1 MAVMHV
7 PNDQLSGWPYYPQ
20 EPGAIESLRDL
31 RERVKTGKQHAEII
45 EGRLIVTPVPVVW
58 HERAC
63 NWLFRGLMD
72 ACDEKGWFIDRVPEI
87 ELPPT
92 DDLIEPDLMVW
103 RDSGAVLDLE
113 PTRRLDQVL
122 LVAEVI
128 SRSSIRDDREVK
140 PRSCGLAGVPLYL
153 LIDRF
158 STPMTVS
165 LFSEPGEKGYARLET
180 VNVGEKLRIPAPFD
194 VMLDT
199 ASLPS
204 PRRGDQPSE

>member
-7 PNDQLSGWPYYPQ
+7 PQGQPASWPYHPQ
-20 EPGAIESLRDL
+20 EPRAIEGLRDL
-31 RERVKTGKQHAEII
+31 RERVKSGKQHAEII
-45 EGRLIVTPVPVVW
+45 EGRLIVSPVPVLW
-58 HERAC
+58 HEQAC

-72 ACDEKGWFIDRVPEI
+72 VCDEKGWFIDRAPEI

-92 DDLIEPDLMVW
+92 EDLIEPDLMVL
-103 RDSGAVLDLE
+103 RDAASLPNLESTRPLDY
-113 PTRRLDQVL
+113 VL

-140 PRSCGLAGVPLYL
+140 PRSCGLAGVPFYL
-153 LIDRF
+153 LVDRF
-158 STPMTVS
+158 TSPMTVS
-165 LFSEPGEKGYARLET
+165 LFSEPGEIGYARLET
-180 VNVGEKLRIPAPFD
+180 VNVGEKLRLPAPFD
-194 VMLDT
+194 VTLDT